1 MNNDASPPKR
11 AGCAR
16 EKDAGSANS
25 SAIHATEDELSR
37 RPVRFGGRG
46 FVVQQ
51 PAKPE
56 ENAVQLAEIVAIV
69 AMVVAVTAG
78 VGIILTYRRLLRY
91 QRNQHV
97 IMGSRGTVDIV
108 EHVVSVDEKLANLRL
123 AVEDLTLAV
132 RDHDVR
138 LDATLSR
145 VGIVRF
151 DAYHDLGGR
160 QSTAVAFLNPHG
172 DGVVITTVVSRDFAR
187 MYVKLIRDG
196 APDIPLAPEEA
207 EALDQARGSSPF
219 TIRPRAEGA
228 VPSETAAGQEE
239 APMGPSVPMS
249 AGLPGLRAKD
259 EREVARENRRRKR
272 RGLPLVEG
280 KVVPSA
286 RGWDEPETPSLAE
299 RFVQQRRQ
307 SMVQPTNG
315 DGDSGDHLEDTRE
328 HDEL

>member
-1 MNNDASPPKR
+1 MQ
-11 AGCAR
+11 
-16 EKDAGSANS
+16 
-25 SAIHATEDELSR
+25 
-37 RPVRFGGRG
+37 V
-46 FVVQQ
+46 
-51 PAKPE
+51 
-56 ENAVQLAEIVAIV
+56 AEIVAL
-69 AMVVAVTAG
+69 AAVVLAVVAG
-78 VGIILTYRRLLRY
+78 VGLIVTYRSLLRY

-97 IMGSRGTVDIV
+97 IMGSRGSVDIV

-123 AVEDLTLAV
+123 AVEDLTLVV

-160 QSTAVAFLNPHG
+160 QSTAVAFLNSQG
-172 DGVVITTVVSRDFAR
+172 DGVIITTVVSRDFAR

-228 VPSETAAGQEE
+228 LSGEAGSDE
-239 APMGPSVPMS
+239 APLGPGVPMS
-249 AGLPGLRAKD
+249 AGLPGLRPND

-286 RGWDEPETPSLAE
+286 LGWDDPETPSLAE

-307 SMVQPTNG
+307 SLTQGRSG
-315 DGDSGDHLEDTRE
+315 DGDSGDGLDDTQE